1 MAAKPVALTMGDPA
15 GVGLD
20 IALLAWQRRNTDNVP
35 PFVLLGDINALR
47 ERSGGAAGGYVES
60 LSQAVEA
67 YDSHLP
73 ILRLD
78 TPLAEPVTPG
88 KPSVANVPAV
98 RASIEA
104 AVKLA
109 LSGEASAVVTNPIAK
124 NIMAAAGFPYPGHTE
139 FLGALARAHGA
150 DATPVMMLCGPD
162 LRVVPVT
169 IHIALADVPG
179 ALTTELIVN
188 TVRIV
193 AADLR
198 RWFGIETPRLAV
210 TGLNPHAGEGGL
222 MGTEEQTII
231 APAIAALQA
240 EGYAVTGPHPADTLF
255 HARARQ
261 NYDAVLA
268 MYHDQAL
275 IPLKTLAFD
284 EGVNVTL
291 GLPFV
296 RTSPDHG
303 TAFDIAGTGR
313 ALPDSLIAA
322 LKLAAEMGAQ
332 RSGDGGNLPAGSLQ

>member
-1 MAAKPVALTMGDPA
+1 MGDPA

-20 IALLAWQRRNTDNVP
+20 IALLAWLRRNTDGVP
-35 PFVLLGDINALR
+35 PFAFLCDAGALCDRATTLQLDVPITEIAHIGEAKTAFAASLPVLPV
-47 ERSGGAAGGYVES
+47 AA
-60 LSQAVEA
+60 
-67 YDSHLP
+67 
-73 ILRLD
+73 
-78 TPLAEPVTPG
+78 PLTEPVVAGT
-88 KPSVANVPAV
+88 PSVVNAPAV
-98 RASIEA
+98 QASIEA

-109 LSGEASAVVTNPIAK
+109 LSGEVSAVVTNPIAK
-124 NIMAAAGFPYPGHTE
+124 SVMAASGFPHPGHTE
-139 FLGALARAHGA
+139 FLGALARAFGA
-150 DATPVMMLCGPD
+150 DANPVMMLCGPD

-179 ALTTELIVN
+179 ELTTELIVN
-188 TVRIV
+188 TACVV

-198 RWFGIETPRLAV
+198 CSFGIERPRLAV
-210 TGLNPHAGEGGL
+210 TGLNPHGGEGGL

-231 APAIAALQA
+231 APAITALQA

-303 TAFDIAGTGR
+303 TAFDIAGTGK
-313 ALPDSLIAA
+313 AHPHSLIAA
-322 LKLAAEMGAQ
+322 LKLAAKMGAQ
-332 RSGDGGNLPAGSLQ
+332 RSGDGGRAPAGSSQ